1 MCPVMFKKELK
12 PFLGSLEDTSESS
25 VSETSSPDRHE
36 AAAVL
41 VNHCSDCIIMETYWS
56 FFSLEN
62 RSRNKSYCHRKEKS
76 FLGHEI
82 PQVHS

>member
-36 AAAVL
+36 TAAAA
-41 VNHCSDCIIMETYWS
+41 I
-56 FFSLEN
+56 
-62 RSRNKSYCHRKEKS
+62 
-76 FLGHEI
+76 
-82 PQVHS
+82 HSSTGKPL